1 MFKYISEIISQ
12 FSMSQRIIALLL
24 VLFSIVLITL
34 GPSLIQTITLD
45 SGELWGT
52 INKQKTQIQELQTEV
67 DVLNKNIRD
76 NQRECTNLI
85 VEREK
90 EILEEIARIESRIGS
105 RKRTL
110 NRIEIADTSERV
122 IRVIE
127 PTGDMDMMMFEIKN
141 LKNNIN
147 KDIENRGK

>member
-45 SGELWGT
+45 SGELWET

>member
-12 FSMSQRIIALLL
+12 FSMSQKIIALLL

-127 PTGDMDMMMFEIKN
+127 PTGDMDMMMFEINN

>member
-1 MFKYISEIISQ
+1 
-12 FSMSQRIIALLL
+12 MSQRIIALLL

-34 GPSLIQTITLD
+34 GPSFIQTITLD

-90 EILEEIARIESRIGS
+90 EILEEIARIESRIGG

-127 PTGDMDMMMFEIKN
+127 PTGDMDMIMFEMKN

>member
-34 GPSLIQTITLD
+34 GPSFIQTITLD

-127 PTGDMDMMMFEIKN
+127 PTGDMDMIMFEMKN

>member
-127 PTGDMDMMMFEIKN
+127 PTGDMDMMMFEINN